1 MDTFVDS
8 SMYTI
13 LYPIYRGMKPVPVDL
28 YIGGNEH
35 ACMHLIYARFI
46 TKFLNK
52 IGFIDFNESF
62 KKLIHQGMIL
72 KDDKKNE

>member
-1 MDTFVDS
+1 
-8 SMYTI
+8 
-13 LYPIYRGMKPVPVDL
+13 
-28 YIGGNEH
+28 
-35 ACMHLIYARFI
+35 MHLIYARFI

-72 KDDKKNE
+72 KDGKKNE